1 MLHIISRL
9 LAYGEFEVVNFG
21 DNAILNQPIEEWPA
35 CDALLTWHSE
45 GFPLRKAQG
54 YVLLRKPFLV
64 NDVFWQVGR
73 LKMRC
78 ASFLLTGM
86 QAASSNEMAAVSLSV
101 AWLFQLESGKGT
113 DRDMPVCTRRKA
125 RWWQRS
131 LRFVEECSF
140 GVVWL
145 VSVKLCNQ
153 FSIVLCFEASTVQIS
168 LSLVCWFPSH
178 MRKSPC

>member
-21 DNAILNQPIEEWPA
+21 DDAILNKPIEEWPA

-78 ASFLLTGM
+78 ASFFLTGM
-86 QAASSNEMAAVSLSV
+86 QAASSSGTVAVSTHGCSS
-101 AWLFQLESGKGT
+101 LE
-113 DRDMPVCTRRKA
+113 VEKA
-125 RWWQRS
+125 RTEAH
-131 LRFVEECSF
+131 LFVQDRKRDGGTVHHTICEGTLIWVCLACFSAINH
-140 GVVWL
+140 
-145 VSVKLCNQ
+145 VKVHCPLC
-153 FSIVLCFEASTVQIS
+153 
-168 LSLVCWFPSH
+168 
-178 MRKSPC
+178 